1 MNVPGPVLLS
11 VRAVTRDHGHDVN
24 LVHALR
30 GVDLDVR
37 LGELVAV
44 MGASGSGN
52 AARSQHTLR
61 RDLRPSRLPSRTLGM
76 D

>member
-1 MNVPGPVLLS
+1 MTAPGPVLLTM
-11 VRAVTRDHGHDVN
+11 RGMTRTYGHDANV
-24 LVHALR
+24 VHALG

-52 AARSQHTLR
+52 PTR
-61 RDLRPSRLPSRTLGM
+61 RQWQWSSGV
-76 D
+76 